1 MKTSDKCDPAE
12 LIELIEV
19 INPSNQPGKIMIIVR
34 MGAELL
40 REHLPRLISAVEAS
54 GKIVV
59 WQSDPMHGNTIKS
72 ESGYKTRPFERIR
85 DELRAFF
92 DVHEEVRPSPLRE
105 SPLSD
110 LRPDHDDRSRVLSCV
125 LSLARCHRSLFTPL
139 PPRLGLYPA
148 TPGVPLASAPSL
160 SERGAYMYAH
170 GRGGCC
176 DRWAR
181 MPAACIWR

>member
-1 MKTSDKCDPAE
+1 MCGWGALAEPSDKCDPAE

-40 REHLPRLISAVEAS
+40 RENLPRLISAVEAA

-92 DVHEEVRPSPLRE
+92 DVHEEVCVRLR
-105 SPLSD
+105 
-110 LRPDHDDRSRVLSCV
+110 LRSGVLFSWMSSV
-125 LSLARCHRSLFTPL
+125 
-139 PPRLGLYPA
+139 
-148 TPGVPLASAPSL
+148 
-160 SERGAYMYAH
+160 
-170 GRGGCC
+170 
-176 DRWAR
+176 
-181 MPAACIWR
+181 

>member
-1 MKTSDKCDPAE
+1 M
-12 LIELIEV
+12 IELIEV

-59 WQSDPMHGNTIKS
+59 WQSDPMHGNTVKS

-92 DVHEEVRPSPLRE
+92 DVHEQVRHPSPPSPQSLDKSRDSPTCDE
-105 SPLSD
+105 RGSRRRVCCPLSKWEMWC
-110 LRPDHDDRSRVLSCV
+110 SC
-125 LSLARCHRSLFTPL
+125 
-139 PPRLGLYPA
+139 
-148 TPGVPLASAPSL
+148 
-160 SERGAYMYAH
+160 
-170 GRGGCC
+170 
-176 DRWAR
+176 
-181 MPAACIWR
+181 